1 MNKNQTQFKLLI
13 VAALKPEW
21 AFLNALLNF
30 KISEKFPAL
39 FTTKDTDSV
48 AVLQTGV
55 GMDQAVL
62 AFDRFLSRYTTQTV
76 LHIGTCGG
84 LDPMLKAGDLF
95 FSRTIKLESGEQ
107 LPCHLPQSLLDELAR
122 HKIPH
127 QYGTSLCVTHPLK
140 TPDEKNQACKGLGAQ
155 TVDMESFII
164 TKTCLAKNIT
174 YINSRGVF
182 DSATESLCQMPNTH
196 HINGDLSGAG
206 LMLDLIKDPKL
217 ILKLPGFQKRLSLIH
232 SRLKPVVQYFL
243 QLIQTTT
250 T

>member
-1 MNKNQTQFKLLI
+1 MNKNQPQFKLLI

-21 AFLNALLNF
+21 TFLNTLLKF
-30 KISEKFPAL
+30 KISENFPAL

-55 GMDQAVL
+55 GMDQAAL
-62 AFDRFLSRYTTQTV
+62 AFDGFLSRHSTKTV

-84 LDPMLKAGDLF
+84 LDPSLKSGDLF
-95 FSRTIKLESGEQ
+95 FSKIITSESGEQ
-107 LPCHLPQSLLDELAR
+107 LPCPLPQSLFAELTR

-127 QYGTSLCVTHPLK
+127 QYGTSLCVAHPLK

-155 TVDMESFII
+155 TVDMESFTIA
-164 TKTCLAKNIT
+164 KACLAQNIT

-182 DSATESLCQMPNTH
+182 DSATESLCQMPNTYH
-196 HINGDLSGAG
+196 KNGDLSGTG
-206 LMLDLIKDPKL
+206 LMVDLIKDPKL
-217 ILKLPGFQKRLSLIH
+217 ILKLPEFQKRISLIH

-243 QLIQTTT
+243 
-250 T
+250 

>member
-1 MNKNQTQFKLLI
+1 MNKNQPQFKLLI

-21 AFLNALLNF
+21 SFLNTLLKF
-30 KISEKFPAL
+30 KISENFPAL

-55 GMDQAVL
+55 GMDQAAL
-62 AFDRFLSRYTTQTV
+62 AFDGFLSRHSTKTV

-84 LDPMLKAGDLF
+84 LDPLLKPGDLF
-95 FSRTIKLESGEQ
+95 FSRAIKSESGEQ
-107 LPCHLPQSLLDELAR
+107 LPCHLPQPLIDELTLNN
-122 HKIPH
+122 IPH
-127 QYGTSLCVTHPLK
+127 KLGTSLCAKSPLK
-140 TPDEKNQACKGLGAQ
+140 TPDEKNHVYKRLGAHA
-155 TVDMESFII
+155 VDMESFII
-164 TKTCLAKNIT
+164 AKTCLTKNIT

-243 QLIQTTT
+243 QTQTTT